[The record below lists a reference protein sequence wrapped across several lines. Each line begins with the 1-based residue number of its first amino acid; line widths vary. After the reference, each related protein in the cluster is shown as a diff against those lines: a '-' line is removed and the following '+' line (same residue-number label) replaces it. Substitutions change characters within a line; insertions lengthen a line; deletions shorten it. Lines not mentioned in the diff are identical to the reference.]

1 MLFHCEIGIRGFDS
15 RYAYNFDMLIVD
27 LPF

>member
-1 MLFHCEIGIRGFDS
+1 MLFHCEIEIRGFDS
-15 RYAYNFDMLIVD
+15 HYAYNFDMLIVD